1 MSSFVLLGEALDSNV
16 GRFLCWPVF
25 DRDVAEER
33 LSQLNENCIESV
45 ALGGPHG
52 VLGYPILGKGHVGV
66 VIRAIYEGREVA
78 LKCRRTDS
86 DRPTMDNEARLLV
99 KANEAGV
106 GPEIYAH
113 SKDFIIM
120 EKLEGSYFGDWV
132 SENIEKKDEI
142 VKNVSAIIGIAR
154 KLDTVRIDHGEL
166 TKIRRHYI
174 VTEDG
179 PRVIDFESAS
189 LGRTPQNLTSTVQ
202 SMFLQTRFARVL
214 AEAYQMPDKNE
225 LLKVLKRYKE
235 SPSDENYRGVLR
247 AINLSE

>member
-1 MSSFVLLGEALDSNV
+1 LNNFIPLDEALDSTV

-25 DRDVAEER
+25 DREKAEDKVF
-33 LSQLNENCIESV
+33 QLKDICVESV

-86 DRPTMDNEARLLV
+86 DRATMDNEARLLI

-106 GPEIYAH
+106 GPLVFAH
-113 SKDFIIM
+113 SRDFIIM
-120 EKLEGSYFGDWV
+120 EKLEGPYFGDWV
-132 SENIEKKDEI
+132 SENIEKREEI
-142 VKNVSAIIGIAR
+142 KKNVSTIIGIAR
-154 KLDTVRIDHGEL
+154 KLDAARIDHGEL

-174 VTEDG
+174 VTEEG

-189 LGRTPQNLTSTVQ
+189 LGRNPQNLTCTVQ

-214 AEAYQMPDKNE
+214 AEAYPMPDKNE
-225 LLKVLKRYKE
+225 LVKALRRYKE
-235 SPSDENYRGVLR
+235 SPSEENYMGVLR
-247 AINLSE
+247 KINLI

>member
-1 MSSFVLLGEALDSNV
+1 LDEALDSNA

-25 DRDVAEER
+25 DREEAEER
-33 LSQLNENCIESV
+33 LFQLNENCIEAV
-45 ALGGPHG
+45 ALGGPHY
-52 VLGYPILGKGHVGV
+52 VFGYPILGKGHVGV
-66 VIRAIYEGREVA
+66 VIRAIYKEREVA

-120 EKLEGSYFGDWV
+120 EKLIGPYFGDWV

-142 VKNVSAIIGIAR
+142 RKNVSAIIVIAR
-154 KLDTVRIDHGEL
+154 KLDTARIDHGEL

-174 VTEDG
+174 ITENG

-189 LGRTPQNLTSTVQ
+189 LSRTPKNLTSTVQ
-202 SMFLQTRFARVL
+202 SMFLQTRFAKVL
-214 AEAYQMPDKNE
+214 AQAYPIPERDE
-225 LLKVLKRYKE
+225 LLKVLRRYKE
-235 SPSDENYRGVLR
+235 APNEENYWRVLR
-247 AINLSE
+247 AINLSA

>member
-1 MSSFVLLGEALDSNV
+1 MNSFIPLGEALDSNA

-25 DRDVAEER
+25 DREVAEER
-33 LSQLNENCIESV
+33 LSQLNENCVEAV

-66 VIRAIYEGREVA
+66 VIRATYEGREVA
-78 LKCRRTDS
+78 MKCRRTDS
-86 DRPTMDNEARLLV
+86 DRATMDNEARLLM

-106 GPEIYAH
+106 GPELYAH

-120 EKLEGSYFGDWV
+120 EKLEGPYFGDWV
-132 SENIEKKDEI
+132 SENIEKREEI
-142 VKNVSAIIGIAR
+142 RKNVSAIIGIAR
-154 KLDTVRIDHGEL
+154 KLDAARIDHGEL

-189 LGRTPQNLTSTVQ
+189 LGRTPQNLTCTVQ

-214 AEAYQMPDKNE
+214 AEAYPMPDKNE
-225 LLKVLKRYKE
+225 LLKVLRRYKE
-235 SPSDENYRGVLR
+235 SPNEENYMGVLK
-247 AINLSE
+247 AINLI